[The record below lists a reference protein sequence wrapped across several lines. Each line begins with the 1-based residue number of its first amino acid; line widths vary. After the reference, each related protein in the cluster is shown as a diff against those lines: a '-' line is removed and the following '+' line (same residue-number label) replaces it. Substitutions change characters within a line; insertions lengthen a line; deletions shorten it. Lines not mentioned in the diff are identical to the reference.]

1 MGVHGPTYPP
11 ASIYIYMYVEHSFF
25 DKVRNPPTGK
35 KFSGAPAGAR
45 HAPPASPRR
54 QWVPREPPMP
64 PITMG
69 VAHRPSHRSP
79 APKGG
84 LEKKGAPNHVIFGY
98 VGGPVVLLLGIYFVR
113 GHVIR
118 ARDEKHP
125 KSKFT
130 NWQTRNAPTGKTEIR
145 QLAKSN
151 SPTGKLEIRQL
162 AKSNSP
168 TGKTEIRQLANPAAT
183 LD

>member
-1 MGVHGPTYPP
+1 
-11 ASIYIYMYVEHSFF
+11 
-25 DKVRNPPTGK
+25 
-35 KFSGAPAGAR
+35 
-45 HAPPASPRR
+45 
-54 QWVPREPPMP
+54 
-64 PITMG
+64 
-69 VAHRPSHRSP
+69 
-79 APKGG
+79 
-84 LEKKGAPNHVIFGY
+84 VIFGY

-125 KSKFT
+125 KS
-130 NWQTRNAPTGKTEIR
+130 NSPTGKLEIRQLAKSNSPTGKLEIR